1 MTAAGDLPLSGI
13 RVIDFSTL
21 LPGPLASLILA
32 EAGAEVLKIE
42 RPETGE
48 DMRHYPPFE
57 GKESLNF
64 ALLNRGKTSITA
76 DLKSIEDRDHIR
88 ALITDAHIVVDQF
101 RPGVLD
107 RLGLGYEDVR
117 KINPAIVYCAITGN
131 GQDGPDAQKAG
142 HDLNYMAESGLLSL
156 AADASGAPVVPPGL
170 IADIGGGAYPA
181 VMNILLA
188 LRMAEK
194 SGKGCKLDISM
205 TDNLGPWMWWAQAHH
220 SSTGQSPRPGG
231 ELLSGGSPRY
241 QIYQTQDGRYLAVAA
256 LEQKFWDRFCDLADI
271 TEEHRKGHCS
281 DIETIKALK
290 VRIAQHPTSYWRG
303 LFDGEDVCCSVVA
316 TYDEAVTSAQAN
328 AAKTAQGQVSM
339 ANGATLPA
347 LPLPLDPQLRHRK
360 DLLPAPQL
368 PQRNRQS

>member
-142 HDLNYMAESGLLSL
+142 
-156 AADASGAPVVPPGL
+156 
-170 IADIGGGAYPA
+170 
-181 VMNILLA
+181 
-188 LRMAEK
+188 
-194 SGKGCKLDISM
+194 M
-205 TDNLGPWMWWAQAHH
+205 T
-220 SSTGQSPRPGG
+220 
-231 ELLSGGSPRY
+231 
-241 QIYQTQDGRYLAVAA
+241 
-256 LEQKFWDRFCDLADI
+256 
-271 TEEHRKGHCS
+271 
-281 DIETIKALK
+281 
-290 VRIAQHPTSYWRG
+290 
-303 LFDGEDVCCSVVA
+303 
-316 TYDEAVTSAQAN
+316 
-328 AAKTAQGQVSM
+328 
-339 ANGATLPA
+339 
-347 LPLPLDPQLRHRK
+347 
-360 DLLPAPQL
+360 
-368 PQRNRQS
+368 